1 MVADHDKIA
10 RLLKTARGQI
20 DGIMK
25 MVDEDRYCID
35 ISTQL
40 MATQS
45 LIAPMSKA
53 ACAALWKMAA
63 RSKRLKSSTRSAVL
77 SKNSPNNDPLAS
89 LGTGMCGKLHF
100 SRCMWVKL

>member
-45 LIAPMSKA
+45 LIARINADVLKA
-53 ACAALWKMAA
+53 HVERCV
-63 RSKRLKSSTRSAVL
+63 RSAL
-77 SKNSPNNDPLAS
+77 EDGSEEQK
-89 LGTGMCGKLHF
+89 TQKLDEIG
-100 SRCMWVKL
+100 RVIEKLTK

>member
-1 MVADHDKIA
+1 MMADRDKTM

-20 DGIMK
+20 EGIMK

-45 LIAPMSKA
+45 LIGRIN
-53 ACAALWKMAA
+53 ACL
-63 RSKRLKSSTRSAVL
+63 LYT
-77 SKNSPNNDPLAS
+77 SPSPRD
-89 LGTGMCGKLHF
+89 
-100 SRCMWVKL
+100 

>member
-45 LIAPMSKA
+45 LIARINADVLKA
-53 ACAALWKMAA
+53 HVEGCVHSALEDGSEEQK
-63 RSKRLKSSTRSAVL
+63 TQ
-77 SKNSPNNDPLAS
+77 
-89 LGTGMCGKLHF
+89 KLDEIG
-100 SRCMWVKL
+100 RVIEKLTK

>member
-35 ISTQL
+35 ISNQL
-40 MATQS
+40 MAIES
-45 LIAPMSKA
+45 LVAKTNAIVLKAHIAG
-53 ACAALWKMAA
+53 CV
-63 RSKRLKSSTRSAVL
+63 RSACHCGTDAERDE
-77 SKNSPNNDPLAS
+77 KLAEIEDVI
-89 LGTGMCGKLHF
+89 GKL
-100 SRCMWVKL
+100 SR

>member
-1 MVADHDKIA
+1 MMADHDKVS

-20 DGIMK
+20 DGILK

-45 LIAPMSKA
+45 LIARINADVLKA
-53 ACAALWKMAA
+53 HVEGCV
-63 RSKRLKSSTRSAVL
+63 RSAIEDGSEKQCEAKLEEIGRVIEKL
-77 SKNSPNNDPLAS
+77 SK
-89 LGTGMCGKLHF
+89 
-100 SRCMWVKL
+100 

>member
-45 LIAPMSKA
+45 LIARINADVLKA
-53 ACAALWKMAA
+53 HVEGCVRCACASGDA
-63 RSKRLKSSTRSAVL
+63 STRDEKLREIEGVIDKL
-77 SKNSPNNDPLAS
+77 S
-89 LGTGMCGKLHF
+89 
-100 SRCMWVKL
+100 R

>member
-45 LIAPMSKA
+45 LIARINADVHKA
-53 ACAALWKMAA
+53 HVEGCVPSALEDGSEEQK
-63 RSKRLKSSTRSAVL
+63 TQ
-77 SKNSPNNDPLAS
+77 
-89 LGTGMCGKLHF
+89 KLDEIG
-100 SRCMWVKL
+100 RVIEKLTK

>member
-1 MVADHDKIA
+1 MMADRDKTM

-20 DGIMK
+20 EGIMK

-45 LIAPMSKA
+45 LIGRINADVLKA
-53 ACAALWKMAA
+53 HIGGCVQQAGAQGTQAERDAK
-63 RSKRLKSSTRSAVL
+63 
-77 SKNSPNNDPLAS
+77 LAEIEAIVE
-89 LGTGMCGKLHF
+89 KLA
-100 SRCMWVKL
+100 K

>member
-45 LIAPMSKA
+45 LIARINADVLKA
-53 ACAALWKMAA
+53 HVESCV
-63 RSKRLKSSTRSAVL
+63 RSAL
-77 SKNSPNNDPLAS
+77 EDGSEEQK
-89 LGTGMCGKLHF
+89 TQKLDEIG
-100 SRCMWVKL
+100 RVIEKLTK